1 MYRVNSLLKKLNT
14 EQQKLLLETTQC
26 NRILYEEILKYNVPT
41 AEKFCNMR
49 QSYIDFPDHKTKP

>member
-26 NRILYEEILKYNVPT
+26 NRILYEEI
-41 AEKFCNMR
+41 
-49 QSYIDFPDHKTKP
+49 